1 MAIPLVGRNVAVA
14 VDGYDFTGNGNE
26 IKLKRD
32 AAKIDATVFGQHF
45 SYDLAGIQKA
55 SLELKGFYSYGYS
68 QIDQII
74 NQRFGQT
81 NDVNVLVAPAGY
93 PVLGPA
99 ILMPSVITKYDLDAK
114 LKGAIDLDAEF
125 DARGALDQ
133 GFILNSPIGTTT
145 TTGNSTD
152 LFTAGVDTGG
162 ATTGGA
168 AAHVHVFGVTGTR
181 RASRRR
187 SSIPR
192 TAPPGPT
199 C

>member
-114 LKGAIDLDAEF
+114 LKGAIDAFKLDV
-125 DARGALDQ
+125 RGATCAD
-133 GFILNSPIGTTT
+133 IG
-145 TTGNSTD
+145 
-152 LFTAGVDTGG
+152 
-162 ATTGGA
+162 
-168 AAHVHVFGVTGTR
+168 
-181 RASRRR
+181 ASSREEERTQSFRR
-187 SSIPR
+187 SKRAREAPR
-192 TAPPGPT
+192 RQQEAGRDHR
-199 C
+199 CKMGEAQREERERQHGE